1 MSLVNLSLLSG
12 ATCSA
17 TGGTAYPFSPSGKSL
32 ANGYH
37 LIDAAQADIRI
48 QPSIQFVQK
57 FPVRQPDNTW
67 SLWKQETLLTIPKL
81 CADGIVRAQRLRIQ
95 RETLAEGTAAE
106 KLALVTLG
114 AQLLFDADVT
124 AFYAS
129 GSVA

>member
-1 MSLVNLSLLSG
+1 MSIGTLSLLSG
-12 ATCSA
+12 ATVAA
-17 TGGTAYPFSPSGKSL
+17 TGGTVYPFSPSGKSL
-32 ANGYH
+32 ANGVH

-67 SLWKQETLLTIPKL
+67 SLWKQEVLLTVPKL
-81 CADGIVRAQRLRIQ
+81 CADGIVRSQRLRIQ

-106 KLALVTLG
+106 KLALVNLG
-114 AQLLFDADVT
+114 AQLLCDADVT